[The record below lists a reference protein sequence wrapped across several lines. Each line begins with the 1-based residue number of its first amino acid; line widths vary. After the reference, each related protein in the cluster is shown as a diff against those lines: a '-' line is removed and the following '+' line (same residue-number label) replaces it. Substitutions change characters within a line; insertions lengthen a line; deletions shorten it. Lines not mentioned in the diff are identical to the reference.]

1 MGTGSSGTT
10 VAARLAENSKI
21 SVLLLE
27 AGGNQNLYN
36 DVPAFDSKLTA
47 TDQNWN
53 YPIVSQNYSYLAYVD
68 NRVNIQ
74 QGRVFGG
81 SSAINSMNYYR
92 ECPDYYRLWSDITG
106 VKNWSFADVL
116 PFFLKT
122 ENNLDNDLVFNE
134 PMYHRS
140 GGELTVITPA
150 IDVIL
155 KNYIIASKQL
165 GYKWTH
171 MDGRNPMGTTYI
183 QKTIDSNG
191 YRESIAKVFLENR
204 SQKNLRVLGNSLVT
218 KILINHK
225 KQAIGVEVYRKAK
238 IYQVFA
244 KKEVIISAGA
254 IGSPKLL
261 MLSGIGPSD
270 HLKKLNI
277 PVVSDLKVGYNM
289 IYPSL
294 VDSNTI
300 SFDII
305 NQSLV
310 EKPLETFKNIYNFF
324 VNHSGPLRKEVS
336 GVTCFPEMS
345 YNSTYPQL
353 SNGCVLPRTS
363 YIDTDL
369 DALVAPYK
377 HPDQWRQYFRP
388 YLNRTSFSLF
398 ALIKRTKSVGRIQ
411 LASIDPLEEPII
423 DPCLFCDKNDIDD
436 LVKSIKLSLKIY
448 TSTHMKKYIK
458 PFKYPIPG
466 CTPCLHNYFC
476 DTYLKCIVQANT
488 HWILPMGGC
497 RIGVSPKSDA
507 VVDENFKVFGVSN
520 LRVIN
525 SCIIPVATEQINA
538 ISVMI
543 GEYGAHKIINNF

>member
-1 MGTGSSGTT
+1 
-10 VAARLAENSKI
+10 
-21 SVLLLE
+21 
-27 AGGNQNLYN
+27 
-36 DVPAFDSKLTA
+36 
-47 TDQNWN
+47 
-53 YPIVSQNYSYLAYVD
+53 
-68 NRVNIQ
+68 
-74 QGRVFGG
+74 
-81 SSAINSMNYYR
+81 MNYYR

-106 VKNWSFADVL
+106 VKGWSYSDVL

-122 ENNLDNDLVFNE
+122 ENNLDKKLVSIDSK
-134 PMYHRS
+134 YHKS
-140 GGELTVITPA
+140 GGKLTVTTPDV
-150 IDVIL
+150 DVIL

-171 MDGRNPMGTTYI
+171 MDGRNPMGTTYM

-191 YRESIAKVFLENR
+191 FRQSIAKIFLENR
-204 SQKNLRVLGNSLVT
+204 SQKNLKVLGNSLVT
-218 KILINHK
+218 KILINDK

-238 IYQVFA
+238 KYQVFA

-270 HLKKLNI
+270 HLKKLHI

-289 IYPSL
+289 INSPMIEI
-294 VDSNTI
+294 NTI
-300 SFDII
+300 GFDII

-310 EKPLETFKNIYNFF
+310 EKPLETFENIYNFF
-324 VNHSGPLRKEVS
+324 VNHSGPLRNKVS
-336 GVTCFPEMS
+336 GVSCFPEMS

-369 DALVAPYK
+369 DALVAHYK

-388 YLNRTSFSLF
+388 YLNRTSFSLY
-398 ALIKRTKSVGRIQ
+398 AVIKRAKSVGRIQ
-411 LASIDPLEEPII
+411 LASTNPLDEPII
-423 DPCLFCDKNDIDD
+423 DPCQFCDKKDIDD
-436 LVKSIKLSLKIY
+436 LVKTIKLALKIY
-448 TSTHMKKYIK
+448 TSTYMKQYIK
-458 PFKYPIPG
+458 PYKYPIPG
-466 CTPCLHNYFC
+466 CTPCPHNYFC

-488 HWILPMGGC
+488 DWVLPMGGC
-497 RIGVSPKSDA
+497 RIGVSPDTDA

-543 GEYGAHKIINNF
+543 GEYGAHKIINTL